1 MAERPDVVSQWR
13 AKRRE
18 RDQLEALRRQDER
31 GVEAKTAKSQAA
43 QALLDYMTEH
53 ERLCIPIETAADGLI
68 FLRRKD
74 VTARHNITQAVVEQA
89 ILTLSDTD
97 GHAALRAYCS
107 NKGKRRKL
115 EQGEMEMDE
124 DYARRVREERSL
136 PLAEVL
142 AKSVRA
148 KVDAVV
154 AYQRAT
160 LQLGPSKPRQFDL
173 ETEQITEEENELFRA
188 WQAAN
193 NDVMDTTEMYTDD
206 IKVLNDEIEDLY
218 AQVADV
224 VDAAGLGANEV
235 RSYRAEEADAIVT
248 LARNVKRK
256 PPRPLGITACYD
268 LVLAPLAANGAEG
281 QDVEEVFVDAS
292 ARDWQADYADIF
304 AQYCS
309 PEFLQAWAAEV
320 GAAIEERAQ
329 QREEYTQVEASIAYY
344 PRPDD
349 GVAEEE

>member
-1 MAERPDVVSQWR
+1 
-13 AKRRE
+13 
-18 RDQLEALRRQDER
+18 
-31 GVEAKTAKSQAA
+31 
-43 QALLDYMTEH
+43 
-53 ERLCIPIETAADGLI
+53 
-68 FLRRKD
+68 
-74 VTARHNITQAVVEQA
+74 
-89 ILTLSDTD
+89 LSDTD

-173 ETEQITEEENELFRA
+173 ETEQITEEENELFQA

-193 NDVMDTTEMYTDD
+193 NDVMDTTNMYTDD

-256 PPRPLGITACYD
+256 PPRHLGITACYD
-268 LVLAPLAANGAEG
+268 LVLAPLAALLAEGAEG
-281 QDVEEVFVDAS
+281 QDVEEVLVDAS
-292 ARDWQADYADIF
+292 ARDWQADYAAIF

-320 GAAIEERAQ
+320 GAAIEERVQ
-329 QREEYTQVEASIAYY
+329 QREEYTQVEASIAYD